1 MTTTAVKST
10 VADDPRTA
18 EHRRPILLAEG
29 SRNYRLVVAGILLG
43 LVVLAL
49 LGSTLSAYRMGQV
62 TTVMITATAV
72 VGLNL
77 ATGYTGLLSIGHSAL
92 FGVGAY
98 TTGILIVEY
107 GYSPLLTLPVAAA
120 LGFGVGIVVGI
131 PALRIR
137 GLYFSLVTLALGIA
151 FPEII
156 RRFEDLTGG
165 ASGLLIRS
173 QYLAPP
179 SWTGLTR
186 FERGTW
192 LYWLSLVSLVVVMF
206 LVRNLIR
213 GRIGIAMRGTRDHEV
228 AIRSNGV
235 DVARIKVLTFGL
247 SGAITAYA
255 GGLFAMNVGALSPDG
270 SFTLVKSIEL
280 VTAMFI
286 GGAGTLLG
294 PLIGSVVTVFL
305 PVLTSTWTT
314 GPISG
319 VLFGVTLIVL
329 VFFMPEGIAGRVQ
342 IWLRKFIRVVPPDHP
357 DVRAVRRHSRFSG
370 DGAPG
375 HSPDAIDGGEHPLDS
390 LTDESRNEGNS
401 R

>member
-1 MTTTAVKST
+1 MT
-10 VADDPRTA
+10 
-18 EHRRPILLAEG
+18 RRPILLAEG
-29 SRNYRLVVAGILLG
+29 SRSYRLIVVGILAA

-49 LGSTLSAYRMGQV
+49 MGSTLSAYRMGQV
-62 TTVMITATAV
+62 STVMITAIAV

-107 GYSPLLTLPVAAA
+107 GYSPLLTLPFATA
-120 LGFGVGIVVGI
+120 LGFGVGVIVGI

-165 ASGLLIRS
+165 AAGLLIRS
-173 QYLAPP
+173 QYLSPP

-186 FERGTW
+186 FERGMW
-192 LYWLSLVSLVVVMF
+192 MYWLSLVSLAVVMF

-213 GRIGIAMRGTRDHEV
+213 GRIGIAMRGIRDHEV

-235 DVARIKVLTFGL
+235 DVARTKVLTFGL

-286 GGAGTLLG
+286 GGAGTLIG
-294 PLIGSVVTVFL
+294 PIIGSIVTVFL

-319 VLFGVTLIVL
+319 VLFGATLIVL
-329 VFFMPEGIAGRVQ
+329 VFFMPEGIAGRAQ
-342 IWLRKFIRVVPPDHP
+342 LWLRKFIRVVPPDHP
-357 DVRAVRRHSRFSG
+357 NVRTVNRTTQFSS
-370 DGAPG
+370 DDAPG
-375 HSPDAIDGGEHPLDS
+375 ITPDAPDGDEFPLDPSAHDS
-390 LTDESRNEGNS
+390 LTKEDPR
-401 R
+401 